1 MDYIALGNTIRKYRR
16 TLGLTQE
23 KLAERCGCCTSH
35 IGQVERAETTPS
47 LDLTVQIANAL
58 GVSVDTLVNDSYE
71 HPEYV
76 YLKEIS
82 QRIDTYSVEKRIR
95 ACESILSYLDALEKF
110 SAAK

>member
-1 MDYIALGNTIRKYRR
+1 MDYIALGKTIRKYR
-16 TLGLTQE
+16 LALDLTQE

-35 IGQVERAETTPS
+35 IGQIERAETTPS
-47 LDLTVQIANAL
+47 LEVTVQIANAL

-71 HPEYV
+71 HPEKGF
-76 YLKEIS
+76 LKEIA

-95 ACESILSYLDALEKF
+95 ACESILTYLDALESF